1 MCIVS
6 CTKIQNTFRTHFP
19 TITQMSEYV
28 DQSHKRE
35 ALGGGEPAEECASEG
50 LSWSPPLPWGPFR
63 HWRLRRLKESFPLIS
78 WPQVG
83 WPEADES
90 RRVGLVGA
98 ACFATGM
105 LTGGSVVALAMG
117 RANR

>member
-1 MCIVS
+1 MHRFMYVG
-6 CTKIQNTFRTHFP
+6 TKIEPIFP
-19 TITQMSEYV
+19 PSHSQMSEYV
-28 DQSHKRE
+28 NQSHRRE

-50 LSWSPPLPWGPFR
+50 LSWSPQLPGGPFR